1 MSIGIFF
8 QKLVILSSFHSKDL
22 INYVCMTLYMSDYQ
36 KKKNLGY
43 WIYSTN
49 IQNLICKHNLV
60 KHITILLNLTVV
72 HTWCLEMLIFS
83 DNGWVLTYWF
93 LLKHLIIGN
102 IEIMQWKN
110 FFALTYKYSAF
121 SFIYIFRKNKTSALS
136 FFFMMIYFLYFLLL
150 CRN

>member
-1 MSIGIFF
+1 
-8 QKLVILSSFHSKDL
+8 
-22 INYVCMTLYMSDYQ
+22 MTLYMSDYQ

-43 WIYSTN
+43 WIYSRN

-72 HTWCLEMLIFS
+72 HTWCLEMLIFD

-121 SFIYIFRKNKTSALS
+121 SFIYIFRKNKISASS
-136 FFFMMIYFLYFLLL
+136 FFSWWYIFYISCCCAETSSMFWLHEWF
-150 CRN
+150 